1 MNLSKLP
8 DTVDNDT
15 FQSEGIGE
23 CCQIQKTV
31 EADALVNLSHLLE
44 HSNQG
49 DFTQSR
55 QILLQ
60 RKKNQIKAGIVII
73 TFGRTNSRS
82 KRDSG
87 VSAGLKQTKILD
99 CY

>member
-1 MNLSKLP
+1 MNQFKLP
-8 DTVDNDT
+8 DTVDNDS
-15 FQSEGIGE
+15 FQSEGISE

-31 EADALVNLSHLLE
+31 EADALVNLGHLLE

-60 RKKNQIKAGIVII
+60 RKTIIEIKAGLECQ
-73 TFGRTNSRS
+73 NY
-82 KRDSG
+82 
-87 VSAGLKQTKILD
+87 L
-99 CY
+99 

>member
-1 MNLSKLP
+1 MNQFKLP

-15 FQSEGIGE
+15 FQSEGISE

-31 EADALVNLSHLLE
+31 EADALVNLGHLLE

-60 RKKNQIKAGIVII
+60 RIK
-73 TFGRTNSRS
+73 
-82 KRDSG
+82 
-87 VSAGLKQTKILD
+87 
-99 CY
+99 

>member
-1 MNLSKLP
+1 MNRFKLP

-15 FQSEGIGE
+15 FQSEGISE

-60 RKKNQIKAGIVII
+60 RKKNQIKAGSVI
-73 TFGRTNSRS
+73 GRTNFRT
-82 KRDSG
+82 REL
-87 VSAGLKQTKILD
+87 ALD
-99 CY
+99 